1 MRKTT
6 LTIVASKNTRKTEV
20 MMNYFFLLY
29 STEIVGARVLL
40 VNVVCLTSNRQR
52 HIYSIFWRKSLTFLK
67 NRKTIIF
74 LFWVSAKGILRRK
87 LLIVLFRTI
96 WYFSIISKLRDLN
109 NRAKI
114 TNFFLGQLYISIY
127 ISRYHVIIK

>member
-40 VNVVCLTSNRQR
+40 VNVVCLASNRQR

-74 LFWVSAKGILRRK
+74 SFWVSAKGILRRK
-87 LLIVLFRTI
+87 LLIVLFRTPR
-96 WYFSIISKLRDLN
+96 SE
-109 NRAKI
+109 
-114 TNFFLGQLYISIY
+114 
-127 ISRYHVIIK
+127 